1 MSSNSLATAAAARI
15 LGCYDTIPAS
25 DPQVFTAGFVEMLAM
40 YPTAVIANAA
50 DPARGLPAF
59 VAFPNL
65 AKFREQ
71 LERMLDEYDRD
82 VRRERHRMDREN
94 QKRLSAPPRL
104 DDEKRARIIEGFRQ
118 LTARLGG

>member
-1 MSSNSLATAAAARI
+1 
-15 LGCYDTIPAS
+15 
-25 DPQVFTAGFVEMLAM
+25 
-40 YPTAVIANAA
+40 
-50 DPARGLPAF
+50 
-59 VAFPNL
+59 
-65 AKFREQ
+65 
-71 LERMLDEYDRD
+71 MLDEYARD

>member
-1 MSSNSLATAAAARI
+1 
-15 LGCYDTIPAS
+15 LGCYDTITAS
-25 DPQVFTAGFVEMLAM
+25 DPKVFAAGMVDLLAM
-40 YPTAVIANAA
+40 YPTAVIAKAA

-71 LERMLDEYDRD
+71 LERMHNEYDRD

>member
-1 MSSNSLATAAAARI
+1 MAAAAKI
-15 LGCYDTIPAS
+15 LGCYDTITAS
-25 DPQVFTAGFVEMLAM
+25 DPKVFAAGLVELLAM
-40 YPTAVIANAA
+40 YPVAVVERAA
-50 DPARGLPAF
+50 DPARGLPAL
-59 VAFPNL
+59 VKFPNL
-65 AKFREQ
+65 ASFHEQ
-71 LERMLDEYDRD
+71 LERFLNEYDRD